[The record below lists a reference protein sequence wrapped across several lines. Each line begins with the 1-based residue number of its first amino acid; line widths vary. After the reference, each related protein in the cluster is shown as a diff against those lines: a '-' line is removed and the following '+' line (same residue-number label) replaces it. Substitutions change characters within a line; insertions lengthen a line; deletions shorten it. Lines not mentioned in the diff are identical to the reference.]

1 MLKPL
6 AGLLLLA
13 LSITPAFADKI
24 QTRFGELSAVDRLP
38 DDGDAILR
46 LNGKPVQ
53 PTVEGNKGLSIIK
66 VFQIGATDVA
76 LIQDDGG
83 TGCPALY
90 YFVTLSAN
98 GTKVS
103 PEFGSCSDLVETKQD
118 GQQIQVTM
126 PGFLTASQEADLSQ
140 AQRNKAWKERK
151 IFTYRDGTV
160 YENGKPV
167 KE

>member
-6 AGLLLLA
+6 IGLLLLT
-13 LSITPAFADKI
+13 LSITPAFAEKI
-24 QTRFGELSAVDRLP
+24 KTRFGELSVVNRLV

-53 PTVEGNKGLSIIK
+53 PTVEGNNGLSFIK

-76 LIQDDGG
+76 LIQDNGG

-90 YFVTLSAN
+90 YFVTLSAA
-98 GTKVS
+98 GTRVS
-103 PEFGSCSDLVETKQD
+103 PQFGSCSDLVDTKLN

-126 PGFLTASQEADLSQ
+126 PGFLTAVQEADMTR
-140 AQRNKAWKERK
+140 AQRNKVWAQKK
-151 IFTYRDGTV
+151 TFTYRNGTV